1 MKGYPMSEKEGD
13 FNKKPI
19 EERLAAA
26 RGEKARSGSKKQKKP
41 VRYFM
46 VPKDATHS
54 GHMDTQ
60 LFPDRKPPYHE

>member
-1 MKGYPMSEKEGD
+1 MPEKEGD
-13 FNKKPI
+13 SDKRLI

-26 RGEKARSGSKKQKKP
+26 RGEKAKDKKQKRP

-60 LFPDRKPPYHE
+60 LFPGRKPPYHE